1 MNRVLQ
7 WVIWFAA
14 MTVVMRWLAKSREVP
29 ASEQSLVLQYPR
41 AILATGVVVGA
52 MFLVM
57 AVASFLAPS
66 GGPGVAAIFLIFV
79 ALGAYLVAE
88 YYVVRFDVVDDG
100 LAYRTLFQRGVLRWP
115 DITRISWSPSAKWM
129 VLAGPRQRVHVSAL
143 LRNLPVL
150 AQTILVRVPTD
161 RIEAEARALLEGMAA
176 GRLPQIWG

>member
-57 AVASFLAPS
+57 AVASFVAPS
-66 GGPGVAAIFLIFV
+66 GGPGVAPSN
-79 ALGAYLVAE
+79 GASRRPRE
-88 YYVVRFDVVDDG
+88 
-100 LAYRTLFQRGVLRWP
+100 P
-115 DITRISWSPSAKWM
+115 SPS
-129 VLAGPRQRVHVSAL
+129 PR
-143 LRNLPVL
+143 
-150 AQTILVRVPTD
+150 
-161 RIEAEARALLEGMAA
+161 EAAANAARRLGM
-176 GRLPQIWG
+176 LI

>member
-41 AILATGVVVGA
+41 AILATGIVVGA

-57 AVASFLAPS
+57 AVASFVAPS

-88 YYVVRFDVVDDG
+88 YYVVRFHVLDDG
-100 LAYRTLFQRGVLRWP
+100 LAYRTLFQRGMLGGPTSRGFPGRRRRSGSSSLAPDSEFMSRRCFGTCPCWP
-115 DITRISWSPSAKWM
+115 R
-129 VLAGPRQRVHVSAL
+129 
-143 LRNLPVL
+143 
-150 AQTILVRVPTD
+150 
-161 RIEAEARALLEGMAA
+161 
-176 GRLPQIWG
+176 